1 MYRSHRL
8 FGALLLSM
16 FSLTATARDSLCT
29 KDEQVAFS
37 CTVKGNKLV
46 SLCASPDLSKTKG
59 YVQYRFGKKGAV
71 ELAYPKLTDDPRKH
85 FRWGVTAYSGGGT
98 DYFRFSNGG
107 YDYVVYAGS
116 GKGWEK
122 EGLVV
127 EKDQKRIASLPCR
140 DGGLGPDNWAVMY
153 SAGLPELDQGKP
165 AEQFDMP

>member
-1 MYRSHRL
+1 MPHPHRV
-8 FGALLLSM
+8 FGALLLSI
-16 FSLTATARDSLCT
+16 FSLTATARDSLCA

-37 CTVKGNKLV
+37 CTV
-46 SLCASPDLSKTKG
+46 KG

-85 FRWGVTAYSGGGT
+85 FRRGVTSYSGGGT

-107 YDYVVYAGS
+107 YDYVVYAGI

-127 EKDQKRIASLPCR
+127 EKDQKRIASLPCG

-153 SAGLPELDQGKP
+153 SAGLPELDQSKP
-165 AEQFDMP
+165 SDQFDMP

>member
-1 MYRSHRL
+1 MSHPHRVI
-8 FGALLLSM
+8 GALLLSM
-16 FSLTATARDSLCT
+16 FSLTALAHESLCAAGE
-29 KDEQVAFS
+29 KVAFS
-37 CTVKGNKLV
+37 CTVKGNKVV
-46 SLCASPDLSKTKG
+46 SLL
-59 YVQYRFGKKGAV
+59 RFARSFQNERVRAVPLWKKGAV

-127 EKDQKRIASLPCR
+127 EKDGKRVGSLPCR

-153 SAGLPELDQGKP
+153 SAGLPELDQSKP
-165 AEQFDMP
+165 SDQFDMP